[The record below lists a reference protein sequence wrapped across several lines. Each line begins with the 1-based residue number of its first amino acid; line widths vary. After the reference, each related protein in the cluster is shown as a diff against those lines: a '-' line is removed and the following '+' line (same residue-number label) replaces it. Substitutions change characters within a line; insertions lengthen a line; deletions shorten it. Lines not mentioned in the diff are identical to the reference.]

1 MDNQTKLE
9 DSFATAKACEAM
21 IRALKATVLVS
32 DELTK
37 TYNENLILEL
47 KRLAALYPEL
57 ASAFEQTIQSQPE

>member
-37 TYNENLILEL
+37 TYNENLRREL
-47 KRLAALYPEL
+47 KRLAAQNPEL
-57 ASAFEQTIQSQPE
+57 VSAFEQAIRFQPK